1 MSVTFNQPVRI
12 YKFNNSSNNGV
23 IAPDNTGVAQVSQV
37 QSFANI
43 TATTSGA
50 VILPTFNIG
59 QTTATPVTLPAGAI
73 IDNITLYQT
82 SAPSVLTGGVIT
94 VNITITNPTTLAT
107 TTTALGTITPTTSGG
122 QIQIVFT
129 NSAAVATLL
138 ANIGTLD
145 ATITY
150 SQATI
155 SAITGTLGG
164 VLKVDYVARNFDGSI
179 TNVGQGY
186 TNT

>member
-1 MSVTFNQPVRI
+1 MSVTFNQPLRV
-12 YKFNNSSNNGV
+12 YKYNNPTNNGV
-23 IAPDNTGVAQVSQV
+23 IAPDNTGVAQISQV

-50 VILPTFNIG
+50 VILPMFNIG
-59 QTTATPVTLPAGAI
+59 QTTATPVTIPAGAI
-73 IDNITLYQT
+73 IDNFTLYQT
-82 SAPSVLTGGVIT
+82 SAPSALTGGVIT
-94 VNITITNPTTLAT
+94 VYVNAT
-107 TTTALGTITPTTSGG
+107 AVGTITPTTSGG
-122 QIQIVFT
+122 QIQFVPT
-129 NSAAVATLL
+129 NSTTAAAAL
-138 ANIGTLD
+138 ALVGTVD

-164 VLKVDYVARNFDGSI
+164 VIKVDYVARNFDGSI